1 MQFKRS
7 KAGLVPVLVA
17 ATLLMCGCKS
27 NDYQVIQ
34 SKDSSIES
42 SSQGSME
49 SGSLNEASISKNS
62 IADASATDDSVAGAF
77 ADGNST
83 DNSNFDG
90 SISDV
95 IIKVYV
101 CGAVNNS
108 GVYELSSGDRIA
120 DAIDAAGGFSTEAD
134 TEYLNLAMVVSDGMK
149 IQVPTTDEIEEL
161 EKAEAQSSSDDQADS
176 SADTSF
182 VVTGDGKPVDTN
194 KQNSEADNTSA
205 LSSCDNA
212 SDSGNV
218 LVNINTAGVDELC
231 TLSGIGKSRADA
243 IIAYRN
249 ENGPFKSIE
258 DIKKVSGIKD
268 KVFEQIKD
276 SITV

>member
-1 MQFKRS
+1 MLQEALAVYTAEEAKEVANRL
-7 KAGLVPVLVA
+7 GYPVLVRPSYVLGGQGMQIA
-17 ATLLMCGCKS
+17 F
-27 NDYQVIQ
+27 ND
-34 SKDSSIES
+34 
-42 SSQGSME
+42 
-49 SGSLNEASISKNS
+49 
-62 IADASATDDSVAGAF
+62 
-77 ADGNST
+77 
-83 DNSNFDG
+83 
-90 SISDV
+90 
-95 IIKVYV
+95 
-101 CGAVNNS
+101 
-108 GVYELSSGDRIA
+108 
-120 DAIDAAGGFSTEAD
+120 
-134 TEYLNLAMVVSDGMK
+134 
-149 IQVPTTDEIEEL
+149 DEIEEL
-161 EKAEAQSSSDDQADS
+161 EKAKAQSSSDNQADG

-212 SDSGNV
+212 SDSSNV

>member
-1 MQFKRS
+1 MQLVRS
-7 KAGLVPVLVA
+7 KAGFFLVLLVVT
-17 ATLLMCGCKS
+17 TLVCGCRS
-27 NDYQVIQ
+27 NDYQVLQ
-34 SKDSSIES
+34 SKESSAEGSNVEAGSKDDPASVTDSEAQTDSSC
-42 SSQGSME
+42 Q
-49 SGSLNEASISKNS
+49 
-62 IADASATDDSVAGAF
+62 DVSATDVDICESV
-77 ADGNST
+77 
-83 DNSNFDG
+83 
-90 SISDV
+90 V
-95 IIKVYV
+95 VVYV

-120 DAIDAAGGFSTEAD
+120 DAIDAAGGFSTEAA

-161 EKAEAQSSSDDQADS
+161 EKAEAQSSSNNQVDG

-212 SDSGNV
+212 SDSSNV

>member
-1 MQFKRS
+1 MIGKDN
-7 KAGLVPVLVA
+7 
-17 ATLLMCGCKS
+17 GCAF
-27 NDYQVIQ
+27 V
-34 SKDSSIES
+34 
-42 SSQGSME
+42 
-49 SGSLNEASISKNS
+49 
-62 IADASATDDSVAGAF
+62 SVVEYLGTHAVQAQ
-77 ADGNST
+77 ADG
-83 DNSNFDG
+83 
-90 SISDV
+90 
-95 IIKVYV
+95 
-101 CGAVNNS
+101 
-108 GVYELSSGDRIA
+108 
-120 DAIDAAGGFSTEAD
+120 
-134 TEYLNLAMVVSDGMK
+134 
-149 IQVPTTDEIEEL
+149 
-161 EKAEAQSSSDDQADS
+161 

-205 LSSCDNA
+205 LSSCDNT
-212 SDSGNV
+212 SDSSNV

-276 SITV
+276 SITVEKVGTICHVKHLLLMMKSQL